1 MAAVSWAG
9 AQTWLQTTG
18 RGDTQGFD
26 SSSAAFLFFIAN
38 FKHMWSC
45 GLMDKAP
52 PSGGGDCGF
61 ESHQGYVL
69 FLMFSHILCKIEVVQ
84 AVRHFGRVVKASAC

>member
-1 MAAVSWAG
+1 MSWAG

-18 RGDTQGFD
+18 GGDTQGFD

-38 FKHMWSC
+38 FERVRSC

-61 ESHQGYVL
+61 ESHQGYV
-69 FLMFSHILCKIEVVQ
+69 FLVIFSDMSCKIKVMQ
-84 AVRHFGRVVKASAC
+84 A